1 MTPIKFALA
10 DATRKLADA
19 DDNFV
24 TLMTGRHGRLLLFAP
39 EGEDRQTPHTQ
50 DEFYIVVSGSGIFR
64 RDGETVPFVAGDVLF
79 VPAGVTHRFETFS
92 DDFQTWVIFFGPR
105 TEAKLLNG

>member
-1 MTPIKFALA
+1 MSPIKFALA

-24 TLMTGRHGRLLLFAP
+24 TLMTGKNGRLLLFAP

-50 DEFYIVVSGSGIFR
+50 DEFYIVVSGSGTFR
-64 RDGETVPFVAGDVLF
+64 RGDETVSFVAGDVLF
-79 VPAGVTHRFETFS
+79 VPAQTPHRFESFS

-105 TEAKLLNG
+105 TEA

>member
-1 MTPIKFALA
+1 MSPIKFALA
-10 DATRKLADA
+10 DANRKLADA

-24 TLMTGRHGRLLLFAP
+24 TLMTGKHGRLLLFAP

-50 DEFYIVVSGSGIFR
+50 DEFYIVVSGSGNFR
-64 RDGETVPFVAGDVLF
+64 RGDEVVPFVAGDVLF
-79 VPAGVTHRFETFS
+79 VPAGVFHHFENFT

-105 TEAKLLNG
+105 VEA

>member
-1 MTPIKFALA
+1 MSPVKFALS

-24 TLMTGRHGRLLLFAP
+24 TLMTGKNGRLLLFAP
-39 EGEDRQTPHTQ
+39 DGEDRQTPHTQ
-50 DEFYIVVSGSGIFR
+50 DEFYVIVSGSGSFR
-64 RDGETVPFVAGDVLF
+64 RGEEAVTFVAGDVLF
-79 VPAGVTHRFETFS
+79 VPAQMPHRFENFS

-105 TEAKLLNG
+105 VEPAP

>member
-1 MTPIKFALA
+1 VSPIKFALA
-10 DATRKLADA
+10 DANRKLADA

-24 TLMTGRHGRLLLFAP
+24 TLMTGKHGRLLLFAP

-50 DEFYIVVSGSGIFR
+50 DEFYIVVSGSGNFR
-64 RDGETVPFVAGDVLF
+64 RGDEVVPFVAGDVLF
-79 VPAGVTHRFETFS
+79 VPAGVFHHFENFT

-105 TEAKLLNG
+105 VEA

>member
-1 MTPIKFALA
+1 MTSIKFALA

-24 TLMTGRHGRLLLFAP
+24 TLMTGKNGRLLLFAP

-50 DEFYIVVSGSGIFR
+50 DEFYIVVSGSGSFR
-64 RDGETVPFVAGDVLF
+64 RGDETIPFIAGDVLF
-79 VPAGVTHRFETFS
+79 VPAQVPHRFESFS

-105 TEAKLLNG
+105 VEA

>member
-1 MTPIKFALA
+1 MTPIKFALS

-24 TLMTGRHGRLLLFAP
+24 TLMTGKHGRLLLFAP

-50 DEFYIVVSGSGIFR
+50 DEFYIVVSGSGSFR
-64 RDGETVPFVAGDVLF
+64 RGDETVPFVAGDVLF
-79 VPAGVTHRFETFS
+79 VPAGVAHRFESFS

-105 TEAKLLNG
+105 VES

>member
-10 DATRKLADA
+10 DATRRLADA

-24 TLMTGRHGRLLLFAP
+24 TLMTGRNGRLLLFAP

-50 DEFYIVVSGSGIFR
+50 DEFYVVVAGKGVFR
-64 RDGETVPFVAGDVLF
+64 RGEESVSFIAGDVLF
-79 VPAGVTHRFETFS
+79 VPAHMPHRFESFS
-92 DDFQTWVIFFGPR
+92 DDFQCWVIFFGPR
-105 TEAKLLNG
+105 IESGA

>member
-24 TLMTGRHGRLLLFAP
+24 TLMTGKNARLLLFAP
-39 EGEDRQTPHTQ
+39 DGEDRQTPHTQ
-50 DEFYIVVSGSGIFR
+50 DEFYVVVSGSGTFR
-64 RDGETVPFVAGDVLF
+64 RGEEMASFVAGDVLF
-79 VPAGVTHRFETFS
+79 APAQMPHRFETFS

-105 TEAKLLNG
+105 MEEPA

>member
-1 MTPIKFALA
+1 MSPIKFSLS

-39 EGEDRQTPHTQ
+39 EGADNQTPHSQ
-50 DEFYIVVSGSGIFR
+50 DEFYIVVSGSGSFR
-64 RDGETVPFVAGDVLF
+64 RGDETVSFVAGDVLF
-79 VPAGVTHRFETFS
+79 VPAQVPHRFESFS
-92 DDFQTWVIFFGPR
+92 DDFQTWVIFFGPGV
-105 TEAKLLNG
+105 EPAA

>member
-1 MTPIKFALA
+1 VTPIKFALA

-24 TLMTGRHGRLLLFAP
+24 TLMTGKNGRLLLFAP

-50 DEFYIVVSGSGIFR
+50 DELYIVVSGSGVFR
-64 RDGETVPFVAGDVLF
+64 RGEETTPFVAGDVLF
-79 VPAGVTHRFETFS
+79 APAQMPHHFEDFS
-92 DDFQTWVIFFGPR
+92 EDFQTWVVFYGPR
-105 TEAKLLNG
+105 VEA

>member
-1 MTPIKFALA
+1 MTPIKFALS

-19 DDNFV
+19 DDDFV
-24 TLMTGRHGRLLLFAP
+24 TLLTGKNGRLLLFSP

-50 DEFYIVVSGSGIFR
+50 DEIYIVVSGSGNFR
-64 RDGETVPFVAGDVLF
+64 RGEETVSFVAGDALF
-79 VPAGVTHRFETFS
+79 VPAQMPHRFENFS

-105 TEAKLLNG
+105 IETGA

>member
-1 MTPIKFALA
+1 MSPIKFALA
-10 DATRKLADA
+10 DANRKLADA

-24 TLMTGRHGRLLLFAP
+24 TLMTGKHGRLLLFAP

-50 DEFYIVVSGSGIFR
+50 DESYIVVSGSGNFR
-64 RDGETVPFVAGDVLF
+64 RGDEVVPFVTGDVLF
-79 VPAGVTHRFETFS
+79 VPAGVFHHFENFT

-105 TEAKLLNG
+105 VEA